1 MASILFHDP
10 RLSSIT
16 GGGETVTLQL
26 AGLLAT
32 AGHDV
37 TILTKRAPHSQI
49 YDEAARRFP
58 SVRFVEI
65 EAPMLENPADALAGD
80 FTQDLWHSDRLAA
93 ESLSFNVATRNFY
106 DGAKFD
112 LCVVSFI
119 LDLAG
124 LSARGPVLLNV
135 FGLPPDAV
143 IAALERPLLDQCSG
157 FTFASHYVRREFHSL
172 FDLQPGRGGGPV
184 IHASIHDE
192 FFQARPPLAKR
203 YDVCYAG
210 RLVRRKGVH
219 VLLQA
224 IAWLKQNAHLAVSAA
239 IAGDGS
245 ESASLRA
252 MAAELAIERQVE
264 WLGAVGTAELIRVL
278 DQSRTFAYPTLKPE
292 AFGCSN
298 LEAMVRGVPVITTN
312 LGGTADYVEPGVNAL
327 VCECDSPENL
337 GHRIAELLTN
347 TELAR
352 EIGRNARATAE
363 RFHPT
368 AVRARWLTAFDDLL
382 RRAV

>member
-10 RLSSIT
+10 RLSSIA

-26 AGLLAT
+26 VGLLAT

-49 YDEAARRFP
+49 YDEAARRLP
-58 SVRFVEI
+58 NVKFVEI
-65 EAPMLENPADALAGD
+65 DAPVFDKPADVLTEN
-80 FTQDLWHSDRLAA
+80 FTQELWRSDRLAP
-93 ESLSFNVATRNFY
+93 ESIAFNVAARAFY
-106 DGAKFD
+106 GAKFD

-124 LSARGPVLLNV
+124 LDARGPVLLNV
-135 FGLPPDAV
+135 FGLPPDAA

-172 FDLQPGRGGGPV
+172 FGLQHGRGAGPV
-184 IHASIHDE
+184 IHASIHDA
-192 FFQARPPLAKR
+192 FFEARPPLAKR
-203 YDVCYAG
+203 YEVCYAG
-210 RLVRRKGVH
+210 RLVRRKGIH
-219 VLLQA
+219 VLLRA

-252 MAAELAIERQVE
+252 LAVELEIERQVE

-298 LEAMVRGVPVITTN
+298 LEAMARGVPVITTN
-312 LGGTADYVEPGVNAL
+312 LGGTADYVEPDVNAL
-327 VCECDSPENL
+327 VCECDSPQSL
-337 GHRIAELLTN
+337 GGRIAELLTSA
-347 TELAR
+347 EVAQ
-352 EIGRNARATAE
+352 EIGRNARITAE
-363 RFHPT
+363 RFHST
-368 AVRARWLTAFDDLL
+368 GTSDRWLKAFDDLL